1 MTILPLRLRKVARRI
16 SAGGQLL
23 CVAIGML
30 LIFCFTASAQQ
41 VAKDY
46 QIKAVFL
53 WRLAQF
59 VTWPAQAF
67 EDDSA
72 PFVIGVLGQDPFGE
86 ALDLAVRGETV
97 RGRNVLVQHF
107 PNVAAIKACHILY
120 VSPSETS
127 RARDITSTLAGRSIL
142 TVSDIPEFVSRQ
154 GGMIRF
160 VSEAGKIQ
168 LQINPNV
175 TKRAQL
181 VLDSRLLRMAELT
194 PPD

>member
-1 MTILPLRLRKVARRI
+1 MIFLPHRLRNVARRI
-16 SAGGQLL
+16 SGGGQRL

-41 VAKDY
+41 VSKDY

-59 VTWPAQAF
+59 VTWPTQAF
-67 EDDSA
+67 EDDST

-107 PNVAAIKACHILY
+107 
-120 VSPSETS
+120 
-127 RARDITSTLAGRSIL
+127 
-142 TVSDIPEFVSRQ
+142 
-154 GGMIRF
+154 
-160 VSEAGKIQ
+160 
-168 LQINPNV
+168 
-175 TKRAQL
+175 
-181 VLDSRLLRMAELT
+181 
-194 PPD
+194 